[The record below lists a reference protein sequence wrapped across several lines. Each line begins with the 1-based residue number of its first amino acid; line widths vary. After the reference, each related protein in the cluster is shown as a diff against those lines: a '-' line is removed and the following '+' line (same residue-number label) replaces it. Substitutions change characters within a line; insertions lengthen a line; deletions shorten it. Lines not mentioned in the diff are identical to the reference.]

1 MLTDSIGARTA
12 ESLGP
17 GHELPNLM
25 ESRAP
30 SAIGTADEL
39 LAGASFGQIPGIG
52 RFSGRCSSQTTR
64 WIMLRSWCW
73 LEPSMMRRLA
83 VRTGCQAARGV
94 LEWPTLGDLDQG
106 LWVAGSWSQ
115 SPRALT
121 WAGESPGRS
130 PPVEHD
136 GSWAAALQLDA
147 VVADLTPQSS

>member
-83 VRTGCQAARGV
+83 VRTGCQAARGRAGV
-94 LEWPTLGDLDQG
+94 ARLGWPRKELWSDWTL
-106 LWVAGSWSQ
+106 VAGPQ
-115 SPRALT
+115 GPHLR
-121 WAGESPGRS
+121 GESSGRS
-130 PPVEHD
+130 PPVEH
-136 GSWAAALQLDA
+136 GSSWATAPQLN
-147 VVADLTPQSS
+147 VVAVDLAPQL